1 MRFNHPSIVPV
12 RHFFEEH
19 GTAYIVMEYLEGQTL
34 HALYEAEGT
43 LSEDRLRALPA
54 SILDGLEQVHDAGF
68 LRCDIKPGNIMLRD
82 GDTPVLIEFGAAQAA
97 TAEHSRMAS
106 LVMPGFSPMEQ
117 YIGTRRNHGPWTD
130 LFAVGTVLY
139 RGMTGIVPSDA
150 LSRLERDEH
159 LPVDQAPMRSG
170 RGGEPVRARR
180 RCPRLGCA
188 AVIASLTQWASGLP
202 RTRSGKIMRR
212 ILRKTATDEPED
224 LGNTSTLA
232 HPAIRDVDRPR
243 AGGPELWTE
252 SSRAVRHSR

>member
-159 LPVDQAPMRSG
+159 LPGDQAPMRSG
-170 RGGEPVRARR
+170 RGGRARA
-180 RCPRLGCA
+180 GSA
-188 AVIASLTQWASGLP
+188 AVPAP
-202 RTRSGKIMRR
+202 RVRGRHR
-212 ILRKTATDEPED
+212 EPD
-224 LGNTSTLA
+224 TVGGGPAKNTLGQDHAA
-232 HPAIRDVDRPR
+232 HPAQDRHGRARGSRQHFDPR
-243 AGGPELWTE
+243 APGN
-252 SSRAVRHSR
+252 S